1 LVGSGSFSSVVLSPS
16 VVLPSFV
23 SAAIY
28 FIGQLLG
35 RGVDEA
41 ILLMAPG

>member
-23 SAAIY
+23 SAAVY
-28 FIGQLLG
+28 FSGQLLDL
-35 RGVDEA
+35 GVDEA
-41 ILLMAPG
+41 ILRMASG